1 MTAEALRD
9 VHGAKGTNDDGIP
22 WRKVRKAA
30 SEASGGEGSQN
41 SLAAWSFVIQSECM
55 ATPTTA
61 EEHLRVIRSLME
73 KATIY
78 RAISVPTA
86 LVGGCAGIAAAA
98 FFHFSWRPGDSM
110 RAESHLF
117 LACWLSALA
126 IAAVGNVHFLRADA
140 RRRGEKFVSTGMR
153 AALRA
158 LWPSYLVAAT
168 LTILWRNSAEVLPI
182 TWMLLYGLGLLGT
195 QHFAPRSITLLGW
208 AFLIAGLLA
217 MVGSLWADSFVG
229 RVDGL
234 LFVGNLAMGLTFG
247 GFHLIYA
254 VCAWPRGVRV
264 GGAQAGAVDAGN
276 AP

>member
-1 MTAEALRD
+1 
-9 VHGAKGTNDDGIP
+9 
-22 WRKVRKAA
+22 
-30 SEASGGEGSQN
+30 
-41 SLAAWSFVIQSECM
+41 M
-55 ATPTTA
+55 ATRTTA

-78 RAISVPTA
+78 RAISAPTA
-86 LVGGCAGIAAAA
+86 LVGGCAGILAAA
-98 FFHFSWRPGDSM
+98 FFHFSWRPGDNA

-117 LACWLSALA
+117 LACWLSALTV
-126 IAAVGNVHFLRADA
+126 AAGGNVYFLRTDA
-140 RRRGEKFVSTGMR
+140 QRRGEKFVSAGMR

-168 LTILWRNSAEVLPI
+168 LTILCRNSPEFLPI
-182 TWMLLYGLGLLGT
+182 SWMLLYGLGLLGT

-217 MVGSLWADSFVG
+217 MVGSLWVETFVG
-229 RVDGL
+229 RADGL
-234 LFVGNLAMGLTFG
+234 LFVGNLVMGLTFG

-254 VCAWPRGVRV
+254 VCVWPRGSRV
-264 GGAQAGAVDAGN
+264 PEGQAGAADAGN